1 MLRRFALLL
10 PLLVPQAAGQ
20 ETDTAPPSR
29 ALLLELCASTRL
41 AGTPT
46 SRRGAEFVARVLEQ
60 AGWRVEFDEREVLLS
75 LPRSLSIS
83 AYGNASTDQAAWTWA
98 RSFDPDARPADDL
111 PLFNAWS
118 ASGDVRGPVVD
129 VGRGLRADFEALG
142 AEGIEL
148 RGAIA
153 LCRYGGAYRGIK
165 AQLAQEYGCA
175 GLLLFTDPAEAGAER
190 GPVWPDGPWMPGH
203 EAQRG
208 SIAPMAQY
216 PGDPSSPGFASPAPD
231 QAPPGGR
238 ERLRGEA
245 LEAALPAIPCL
256 PIGADHAAALLGE
269 LRARRMAGP
278 DGRRSSRPVGPGPV
292 EVHMHVDAPREL
304 RTIVNVLG
312 WLDGGRGLV
321 IAGNHRDAWVR
332 GAHDAGSGTVSLL
345 RAAQHLG
352 ARAKDGW
359 RPKQTLGLAFWDAE
373 ESGLIGSTEWGEA
386 NAPRLRSELS
396 LYINADA
403 AVSGPDF
410 GISGT
415 PGLERLVEQALDL
428 TELAEGGT
436 LRALALPGGGAL
448 KPFGL
453 PGSGSDYTVFLH
465 HLTSPILDL
474 GFRGNRGGQ
483 YHTAFDDFEFVERHM
498 DPGFV
503 GHERC
508 GSFVAQLMALA
519 AEQGRGG
526 FRDHDAA
533 DTLAAHA
540 RESADAL
547 GTEAAA
553 ALADSLAELGAAAAA
568 ADREAG
574 ALPPT
579 LLRGLRH
586 PQGLPNRPWFRIR
599 LWAPGIEKG
608 YGADTFPE
616 LRAARLAGDEEGFEL
631 ALEGLLSAIDE
642 LTAAWTAL
650 PPRAHQPTGGTQPFG
665 NEPGG
670 TDR

>member
-10 PLLVPQAAGQ
+10 PLLAQASGQ
-20 ETDTAPPSR
+20 EADTAPPSR

-60 AGWRVEFDEREVLLS
+60 AGWRVELDEREVLLS

-83 AYGNASTDQAAWTWA
+83 AYGNATTDQAAWTWA

-118 ASGDVRGPVVD
+118 ASGDVRGPLVD
-129 VGRGLRADFEALG
+129 VGRGLRADFEALET
-142 AEGIEL
+142 EGIQL
-148 RGAIA
+148 QGAIA

-165 AQLAQEYGCA
+165 AQLAEEYGCE
-175 GLLLFTDPAEAGAER
+175 GLLLFTDPAEAGADR
-190 GPVWPDGPWMPGH
+190 GPVWPAGPWMPGH

-216 PGDPSSPGFASPAPD
+216 PGDPSSPGFASPAPG
-231 QAPPGGR
+231 QAPPKGR
-238 ERLRGEA
+238 ERLGDEA
-245 LEAALPAIPCL
+245 LAAVLPGIPCL

-269 LRARRMAGP
+269 LRSRRMAGP
-278 DGRRSSRPVGPGPV
+278 DGKRSSRPVGPGPV
-292 EVHMHVDAPREL
+292 EVRLSIDAPREL
-304 RTIVNVLG
+304 RTIVNVIG

-359 RPKQTLGLAFWDAE
+359 RPEQTLGLAFWDAE

-386 NAPRLRSELS
+386 NAPRLQNELS
-396 LYINADA
+396 LYVNADA

-415 PGLERLVEQALDL
+415 PGLERLVEQALER
-428 TELAEGGT
+428 TELADGT
-436 LRALALPGGGAL
+436 LRDLALPEGGAL

-474 GFRGNRGGQ
+474 GFRGNSGGQ

-508 GSFVAQLMALA
+508 GSFLAQLLTLA
-519 AEQGRGG
+519 AEQGRGA

-540 RESADAL
+540 RQSADAL
-547 GTEAAA
+547 GTDAAA

-586 PQGLPNRPWFRIR
+586 PQGLPSRPWFRIR

-616 LRAARLAGDEEGFEL
+616 LRAARLAGDEEAFAL

-650 PPRAHQPTGGTQPFG
+650 PPRALQQP
-665 NEPGG
+665 EAVERGG
-670 TDR
+670 TDH